1 MADLEIFQFPC
12 LSDNY
17 GVLLHE
23 PTSGATATIDAP
35 DADAVAA
42 ALAEKG
48 WNLTDILVTHHHWD
62 HTQGI
67 PQLVQ
72 QTGAKVIGP
81 AGEGTNLT
89 GLDTALDDGDTF
101 NFAGHSAKIFAS
113 PGHTLGHI
121 CWWFQDDR
129 LLFAGDTIF
138 AMGCGRLLE
147 GTPAQMWTSLE
158 KLRQLPVETRIYCGH
173 EYTQANAQFALS
185 VEPGNKALQVRA
197 AAVDKLRDQGRP
209 TVPTTMA
216 LELETNPFLRPDS
229 DEIQQKVGLVGAPL
243 GEVFAEVRKRKDNF

>member
-23 PTSGATATIDAP
+23 PKSGATAAIDAP
-35 DADAVAA
+35 DADAVAT

-48 WNLTDILVTHHHWD
+48 WKLTEIFVTHHHWD

-72 QTGAKVIGP
+72 QTGCKVIGP
-81 AGEGTNLT
+81 AGEGANLT
-89 GLDTALDDGDTF
+89 GLDTALEDGDTHD
-101 NFAGHSAKIFAS
+101 FAGHTAKIFAS

-121 CWWFQDDR
+121 CWWFEEDR

-147 GTPAQMWTSLE
+147 GTPAQMWASLE

-185 VEPGNKALQVRA
+185 VEPGNEALQVRA
-197 AAVDKLRDQGRP
+197 AAVDKLRSQGRA

-229 DEIQQKVGLVGAPL
+229 KEIQNVVGLPGAPL